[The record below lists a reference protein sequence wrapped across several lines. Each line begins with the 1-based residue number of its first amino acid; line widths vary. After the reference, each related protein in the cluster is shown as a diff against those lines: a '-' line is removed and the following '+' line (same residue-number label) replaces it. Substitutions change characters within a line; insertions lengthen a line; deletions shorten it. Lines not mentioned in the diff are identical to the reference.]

1 MFDVILNPEANKSKE
16 VLSDSD
22 LKAEAVLMLFAGMD
36 TTSNAL
42 VTGTWGLLQNQM
54 ARSKLMEELYQAVPH
69 RDSKFDA
76 EMIEKLPY
84 LVELAASPCLCR
96 LLILSSERRSQR
108 KSATITRSAWPT
120 SSNSACIRFNPSG
133 KGSPPGDNNLAQ
145 QLCLPLR

>member
-42 VTGTWGLLQNQM
+42 VTGTWGLLQNEL
-54 ARSKLMEELYQAVPH
+54 ARRKLMEELYQAVPH
-69 RDSKFDA
+69 RDTKFDA

-84 LVELAASPCLCR
+84 LVELAAFPCLCR
-96 LLILSSERRSQR
+96 VLILSLERRSQR
-108 KSATITRSAWPT
+108 KSATIIRSAWPN

-133 KGSPPGDNNLAQ
+133 EGSSPGDDNLAQ
-145 QLCLPLR
+145 QLSLPLR